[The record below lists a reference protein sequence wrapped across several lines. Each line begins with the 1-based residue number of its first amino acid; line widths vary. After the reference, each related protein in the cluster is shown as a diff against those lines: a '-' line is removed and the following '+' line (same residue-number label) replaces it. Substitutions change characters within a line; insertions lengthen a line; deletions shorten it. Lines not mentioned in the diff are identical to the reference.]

1 MWGRNV
7 NMDPVVTHVLVVD
20 DHPGMAEKVAAV
32 IERAGFRASWAG
44 GGREGVAAFHAA
56 KAAGSPFSAII
67 TDFRM
72 PDLDGLAL
80 AAAVKGVSPSTPVIL
95 LTAYV
100 VTTAGDQL
108 PPYIDAILTKP
119 PSGEE
124 LRSTL
129 ARLTAQM

>member
-1 MWGRNV
+1 MNV
-7 NMDPVVTHVLVVD
+7 VPEVGKVVA
-20 DHPGMAEKVAAV
+20 M

-44 GGREGVAAFHAA
+44 GGPEGVAAFHAA

-72 PDLDGLAL
+72 PDFDGLAV
-80 AAAVKGVSPSTPVIL
+80 AAEVKGVSPSTPVVL

-100 VTTAGDQL
+100 VATPGDQL
-108 PPYIDAILTKP
+108 PPHVDAILTKP

-129 ARLTAQM
+129 ARLTAHM